1 MDRLGR
7 AGEIAK
13 RRLADLEGG
22 ELHRER
28 ERPEDKKNPRPGEGN
43 PERERE
49 GGRCPFPRRIV
60 I

>member
-43 PERERE
+43 PERERGVGVLFLE
-49 GGRCPFPRRIV
+49 E
-60 I
+60 

>member
-49 GGRCPFPRRIV
+49 RGRCPFPRRIV

>member
-13 RRLADLEGG
+13 RRLADLKE
-22 ELHRER
+22 ENCIER
-28 ERPEDKKNPRPGEGN
+28 ERGQKIKKNPRPGEGN

-49 GGRCPFPRRIV
+49 G
-60 I
+60 